1 MTSSKMIS
9 SKINTFI
16 DNKKLCNI
24 LKIIF
29 LLILLLIIYMY
40 FTNNI
45 TNKYDK
51 YYENKNNNYNIYE
64 NFTSSQDYIFYG
76 NVISLKNQLNRPA
89 YSGNQCIFELDD
101 VYRID
106 TLQFNFNPKNINNIK
121 YTGDQ
126 SIYIQFI
133 DADGNTRYIKS
144 GNRADSP
151 PSIHSPA
158 QPTINGDGSNDN
170 EYYLFI
176 QNIKDENNLPVY
188 TSKIIILIDSSIAG
202 SETISL
208 DKYTDPLGYVSRF
221 GIFGGPRTLLT
232 KKDYDTIKRKLI
244 KSTSS
249 NVRSVVDTQHQI
261 STLTFT
267 NVNVVTNGDMKI
279 YSIML
284 LISQAPE
291 PIAATPAPSCFNINI
306 QYINSIYLSNNFSI
320 KTTYKVRSD
329 INQLVPNNANY
340 PAPPSVFIFFDE
352 PIIASTLIFN
362 INNILNYT
370 LAITSITV
378 NGVIPTA
385 DDIIDFKRNANFL
398 LNSENDSDNSNVCPN
413 VNDLL
418 EKQTKTQAICDN
430 LEYQDKVKS
439 EKMRLER
446 NKQYLLKLKNQQEKI
461 DQLNEVIQELETKRA
476 ARAATADQAK
486 LLQYQ
491 NQKGSVSTI
500 RDLANQ
506 RLESQDKNKL
516 YMDLKLNYT

>member
-1 MTSSKMIS
+1 MTSSKMLS

-16 DNKKLCNI
+16 DNKKFYNI
-24 LKIIF
+24 LKIIV
-29 LLILLLIIYMY
+29 LLILLLMIYMY
-40 FTNNI
+40 FTNNLTNNL
-45 TNKYDK
+45 TNKYDN
-51 YYENKNNNYNIYE
+51 YNNYNIYE

-106 TLQFNFNPKNINNIK
+106 TLQFHFNPNIINNIK

-126 SIYIQFI
+126 SIYIQFV
-133 DADGNTRYIKS
+133 DGDGNTRYIKS
-144 GNRADSP
+144 GVRADSP

-158 QPTINGDGSNDN
+158 SPTVNGDGFNDS

-176 QNIKDENNLPVY
+176 QNITDENNLPVY

-202 SETISL
+202 SDTISL
-208 DKYTDPLGYVSRF
+208 DKYTDPLGYVSKF

-232 KKDYDTIKRKLI
+232 KKDYDSIKRKLI

-249 NVRSVVDTQHQI
+249 NITSVVDDKHQI
-261 STLTFT
+261 SKLTFT
-267 NVNVVTNGDMKI
+267 NINVVTNSDMKI
-279 YSIML
+279 YSVML
-284 LISQAPE
+284 LISQTPE
-291 PIAATPAPSCFNINI
+291 PIFATPAPSCFNINI
-306 QYINSIYLSNNFSI
+306 HYTNSIYLSNNFSI

-329 INQLVPNNANY
+329 INQLVPNTNNY
-340 PAPPSVFIFFDE
+340 PPPPSVFIFFDE
-352 PIIASTLIFN
+352 PIIANTLIFN

-370 LAITSITV
+370 LTITSITV

-385 DDIIDFKRNANFL
+385 DDIIDFKRNANFI
-398 LNSENDSDNSNVCPN
+398 LNSENDNDNSNVCPN

-461 DQLNEVIQELETKRA
+461 DQLNDVIQDLENKRA
-476 ARAATADQAK
+476 ARATSADQTK

-491 NQKGSVSTI
+491 NQKDSVSTI